1 MNRVQF
7 LCARILRQEA
17 PLAGLS
23 VTQQA
28 LLSALAGKSVAVIGN
43 ARALANATF
52 GADIDS
58 HDIVIRINRAPMP
71 DAVSHGSKTDWL
83 ALATNL
89 SSADRL
95 RINAATYLWMSH
107 KRKRLDWATATSNGF
122 YLHPL
127 AQYHAM
133 KDRLGRQP
141 TTGAMMIDLVA
152 KSGARE
158 INLYGFD
165 FFSSLSLSGR
175 RTADDVPHDFDAEAQ
190 FVRNLAETDQRVTL
204 HPMK

>member
-17 PLAGLS
+17 PLERLS

-28 LLSALAGKSVAVIGN
+28 LLSILAGKSVAVIGN
-43 ARALANATF
+43 ARALANTTF

-71 DAVSHGSKTDWL
+71 DAISHGSKTDWL
-83 ALATNL
+83 ALATKL
-89 SSADRL
+89 TTADRL

-107 KRKRLDWATATSNGF
+107 KRKRLDWATATSKRF

-152 KSGARE
+152 KSSARE

-190 FVRNLAETDQRVTL
+190 YVHGLVKSDPRVTL